1 MAVTPDN
8 PNPRRSGPH
17 GSYQPTRS
25 AAQAPGSATR
35 TASARRAEPRI
46 RGNQL
51 FLFDRSNYMWMAI
64 GFAAILLGFILM
76 VGGKSPDPHQF
87 LYDEIYSF
95 RRITLAPLLI
105 LAGFAI
111 EAYAIMKIPASV
123 VEKEKETEPVV

>member
-1 MAVTPDN
+1 MATV
-8 PNPRRSGPH
+8 PNNQNSRQAGAH

-35 TASARRAEPRI
+35 TPAARRAQPRI

-51 FLFDRSNYMWMAI
+51 FLFDRSNYMWMLI
-64 GFAAILLGFILM
+64 GFGCILLGFILM
-76 VGGKSPDPHQF
+76 VGGKSPDPNQF

-105 LAGFAI
+105 LIGFGI
-111 EAYAIMKIPASV
+111 EAYAIMKKPADTPV
-123 VEKEKETEPVV
+123 AEKEAPLT